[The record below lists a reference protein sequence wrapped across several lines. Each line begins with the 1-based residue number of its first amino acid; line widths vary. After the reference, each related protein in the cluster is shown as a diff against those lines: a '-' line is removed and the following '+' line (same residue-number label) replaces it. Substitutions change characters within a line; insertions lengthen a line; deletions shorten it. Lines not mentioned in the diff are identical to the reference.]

1 MRGDPP
7 TYNGLKI
14 ITDSPRPD
22 DTSVVPGAWARRLK
36 GFARPSTTRG
46 LLQLTV
52 TAVPLIALWVAMAL
66 SLDYGYWIALL
77 LAVPAAGLAVRLF
90 MIQHD
95 CGHYSYFRTRW
106 ANDLLG
112 RMIGLFTLTPHK
124 YWRDAHSIH
133 HASSGN
139 LDARGI
145 GDINVLT
152 VREYAALPWWRRL
165 AYRSY
170 RNPIVLFGIAPT
182 YVFVIKYRLPLDLL
196 RRRWRLL
203 PDVLLSNLLTGLI
216 VLVLSLTIGFGT
228 FAMVQ
233 IPITLLSTTIGLWL
247 FYVQH
252 QFEVTHWATEGDW
265 DFHTA
270 AMEGSSYFHMPGVLR
285 WFTANI
291 GAHHIHHL
299 CSRIPN
305 YRLAACLKRYPELRQ
320 MNRITLWQSVKCLPL
335 TLWDE
340 EQRRLI
346 SFRAEKRQR
355 KASEDR
361 ATT

>member
-1 MRGDPP
+1 MA
-7 TYNGLKI
+7 
-14 ITDSPRPD
+14 
-22 DTSVVPGAWARRLK
+22 SVVPDAWARRLK

-52 TAVPLIALWVAMAL
+52 TAVPLIALWIAMAL
-66 SLDYGYWIALL
+66 SLDYGYWIALI

-95 CGHYSYFRTRW
+95 CGHYSYFQTRW

-112 RMIGLFTLTPHK
+112 RIIGLFTLTPHK

-145 GDINVLT
+145 GDISVLT
-152 VREYAALPWWRRL
+152 VREYTALPWWRRL

-216 VLVLSLTIGFGT
+216 VVVFSLTIGFST

-252 QFEVTHWATEGDW
+252 QFEDVQWKRRDEW
-265 DFHTA
+265 DYAEA
-270 AMEGSSYFHMPGVLR
+270 ALRGSSFYELPRILQ
-285 WFTANI
+285 WFTGNI
-291 GAHHIHHL
+291 GFHHIHHL
-299 CSRIPN
+299 SPDIPN
-305 YRLAACLKRYPELRQ
+305 YNLERCHRENPMFQEVKSV
-320 MNRITLWQSVKCLPL
+320 TLWSSMKSFSLR
-335 TLWDE
+335 LWDE
-340 EQRRLI
+340 QRQKLIGFSRLRTI
-346 SFRAEKRQR
+346 RREMLSRGTG
-355 KASEDR
+355 D
-361 ATT
+361 